1 MPLLASWSGIEKHLA
16 RQPTQAEAWRGLGL
30 TASRMGQRK
39 DAEQAFERY
48 LKLRPKAPDAA
59 RIREQLEKVR

>member
-1 MPLLASWSGIEKHLA
+1 MPKARSIYEQVLE
-16 RQPTQAEAWRGLGL
+16 RQPAQAEAWRGLGL

-39 DAEQAFERY
+39 DAEHAFERY

-59 RIREQLEKVR
+59 RIREQLDKVR